1 MVRASRLHD
10 STAIEEV
17 RPGRPHHKTHKEA
30 LEHFDNSGRNGRVG
44 DAPMTFFAVMIA
56 STPPTAPPEAENL
69 VRLLFWVAV
78 PAVILATILAAFI
91 KRAILSS
98 PRFRDRRPNWRTFAW
113 VAVSDMVAWAVLWPA
128 LLAVRIHGIGGGR
141 GIWIIALLLVVA
153 LGYTGNRYGFG
164 RAFDPAI
171 AGSLRGTLLAE
182 LFTIL
187 MPVLAVI
194 FGVLIF
200 WLIAALGV

>member
-1 MVRASRLHD
+1 
-10 STAIEEV
+10 
-17 RPGRPHHKTHKEA
+17 
-30 LEHFDNSGRNGRVG
+30 
-44 DAPMTFFAVMIA
+44 MTLLAVMIA
-56 STPPTAPPEAENL
+56 SAPPSAPPEAENL
-69 VRLLFWVAV
+69 VRLLFWIAV
-78 PAVILATILAAFI
+78 PAVILATIVAAFI

-98 PRFRDRRPNWRTFAW
+98 PRFLDRRPPWRTFAW
-113 VAVSDMVAWAVLWPA
+113 IAVSDMVAWAVLWPA
-128 LLAVRIHGIGGGR
+128 LLAVRIQGIGGGR
-141 GIWIIALLLVVA
+141 GIWILALLLVVA

-187 MPVLAVI
+187 LPVLAVV

-200 WLIAALGV
+200 WLIAAIGV

>member
-1 MVRASRLHD
+1 MPVL
-10 STAIEEV
+10 
-17 RPGRPHHKTHKEA
+17 
-30 LEHFDNSGRNGRVG
+30 
-44 DAPMTFFAVMIA
+44 AVMIA
-56 STPPTAPPEAENL
+56 SASPAAPPPAEDL
-69 VRLLFWVAV
+69 GRLLLWVAV
-78 PAVILATILAAFI
+78 PAVILATVVAAFI

-98 PRFRDRRPNWRTFAW
+98 PRFRDRRPTWRTFAW

-128 LLAVRIHGIGGGR
+128 LLAVRIQGIGGGR
-141 GIWIIALLLVVA
+141 ALWVFALLLVVA

-164 RAFDPAI
+164 KAFDPAV

-194 FGVLIF
+194 FGLLIF
-200 WLIAALGV
+200 WILAAIGV

>member
-1 MVRASRLHD
+1 MSFLAIMLVSAS
-10 STAIEEV
+10 
-17 RPGRPHHKTHKEA
+17 
-30 LEHFDNSGRNGRVG
+30 
-44 DAPMTFFAVMIA
+44 PMA
-56 STPPTAPPEAENL
+56 SPTAEDL
-69 VRLLFWVAV
+69 GRLLLWVAV
-78 PAVILATILAAFI
+78 PAVILATVAAAFI

-98 PRFRDRRPNWRTFAW
+98 PRFRDRRPTWRTFAW

-128 LLAVRIHGIGGGR
+128 LIAVRIHGIGGGR
-141 GIWIIALLLVVA
+141 GLWIIALLLVVA

-187 MPVLAVI
+187 MPVLAVV
-194 FGVLIF
+194 FGLLIF
-200 WLIAALGV
+200 WLIAAIGV

>member
-1 MVRASRLHD
+1 M
-10 STAIEEV
+10 TA
-17 RPGRPHHKTHKEA
+17 
-30 LEHFDNSGRNGRVG
+30 L
-44 DAPMTFFAVMIA
+44 VMLIA
-56 STPPTAPPEAENL
+56 GAQPSSSPPAEDL
-69 VRLLFWVAV
+69 GRLLLWVAV
-78 PAVILATILAAFI
+78 PAVILATIAAAFI

-98 PRFRDRRPNWRTFAW
+98 PRFRDRRPTWRTFAW

-128 LLAVRIHGIGGGR
+128 LLAVRIQGLGGNR
-141 GIWIIALLLVVA
+141 GLWILALLLVVA

-164 RAFDPAI
+164 RAFDPAF

-194 FGVLIF
+194 FGLLIF
-200 WLIAALGV
+200 WILAAIGV

>member
-1 MVRASRLHD
+1 MPL
-10 STAIEEV
+10 
-17 RPGRPHHKTHKEA
+17 
-30 LEHFDNSGRNGRVG
+30 L
-44 DAPMTFFAVMIA
+44 AVMIA
-56 STPPTAPPEAENL
+56 STSAAAPPPAEDFG
-69 VRLLFWVAV
+69 RLLLWAAV
-78 PAVILATILAAFI
+78 PAVILATIAAGFI
-91 KRAILSS
+91 KRVILSS
-98 PRFRDRRPNWRTFAW
+98 PRFRGRRPSWRTFAW
-113 VAVSDMVAWAVLWPA
+113 VAISDMLAWAVLWPA
-128 LLAVRIHGIGGGR
+128 LLAVRIQGISGGR
-141 GIWIIALLLVVA
+141 GLWIMALLLVVA

>member
-1 MVRASRLHD
+1 MSLLAMMLAGAS
-10 STAIEEV
+10 
-17 RPGRPHHKTHKEA
+17 
-30 LEHFDNSGRNGRVG
+30 
-44 DAPMTFFAVMIA
+44 
-56 STPPTAPPEAENL
+56 PTAPPPAEDL
-69 VRLLFWVAV
+69 GRLLLWVAV
-78 PAVILATILAAFI
+78 PAVILATIVAAFI

-98 PRFRDRRPNWRTFAW
+98 ARFRDRRPTWRTFAW

-128 LLAVRIHGIGGGR
+128 LLTIRIQGIGGGR
-141 GIWIIALLLVVA
+141 ALWIVALLLVVA

-171 AGSLRGTLLAE
+171 AGSMRGTLLAE

-194 FGVLIF
+194 FGILIF
-200 WLIAALGV
+200 WFIAAIGV

>member
-1 MVRASRLHD
+1 MPMLAVIVTGAS
-10 STAIEEV
+10 A
-17 RPGRPHHKTHKEA
+17 A
-30 LEHFDNSGRNGRVG
+30 
-44 DAPMTFFAVMIA
+44 
-56 STPPTAPPEAENL
+56 APPPAEDL
-69 VRLLFWVAV
+69 GRLLLWVGV

-98 PRFRDRRPNWRTFAW
+98 PRFLDRRPPWRTFAW

-128 LLAVRIHGIGGGR
+128 LLAVRIQGIGGGR

-182 LFTIL
+182 FFTIL
-187 MPVLAVI
+187 MPVLAVVI
-194 FGVLIF
+194 GVLIF
-200 WLIAALGV
+200 WLITALGV

>member
-1 MVRASRLHD
+1 MPVL
-10 STAIEEV
+10 
-17 RPGRPHHKTHKEA
+17 
-30 LEHFDNSGRNGRVG
+30 
-44 DAPMTFFAVMIA
+44 AVMIA
-56 STPPTAPPEAENL
+56 SASPAAPPPAEDL
-69 VRLLFWVAV
+69 GRLLLWVAV
-78 PAVILATILAAFI
+78 PAVILATIVAAFI

-98 PRFRDRRPNWRTFAW
+98 PRFRDRRPTWRTFAW

-128 LLAVRIHGIGGGR
+128 LLAVRIQGIGGGR
-141 GIWIIALLLVVA
+141 ALWVFALLLVVA

-164 RAFDPAI
+164 KAFDPAV

-194 FGVLIF
+194 FGLLIF
-200 WLIAALGV
+200 WILAAIGV

>member
-1 MVRASRLHD
+1 
-10 STAIEEV
+10 
-17 RPGRPHHKTHKEA
+17 
-30 LEHFDNSGRNGRVG
+30 
-44 DAPMTFFAVMIA
+44 MIA
-56 STPPTAPPEAENL
+56 SAPPSAPPEAENF
-69 VRLLFWVAV
+69 VRLLFWIAV

-98 PRFRDRRPNWRTFAW
+98 TRFLDRRPPWRTFAW

-171 AGSLRGTLLAE
+171 AGSLRRTLLAE

-187 MPVLAVI
+187 LPVLAVV

-200 WLIAALGV
+200 WLIAAIGV

>member
-1 MVRASRLHD
+1 MTLFAAVIATAS
-10 STAIEEV
+10 
-17 RPGRPHHKTHKEA
+17 
-30 LEHFDNSGRNGRVG
+30 
-44 DAPMTFFAVMIA
+44 
-56 STPPTAPPEAENL
+56 PTAPPPAEDL
-69 VRLLFWVAV
+69 GRLLLWVAV
-78 PAVILATILAAFI
+78 PAVILATIVAAFI

-98 PRFRDRRPNWRTFAW
+98 PRFRERRPTWRTFAW
-113 VAVSDMVAWAVLWPA
+113 VAVSDAVAWAVLWPA

-141 GIWIIALLLVVA
+141 GLWMIALLLVVV

-187 MPVLAVI
+187 MPVLAVV

-200 WLIAALGV
+200 WFIAAIGV

>member
-1 MVRASRLHD
+1 MPL
-10 STAIEEV
+10 
-17 RPGRPHHKTHKEA
+17 
-30 LEHFDNSGRNGRVG
+30 L
-44 DAPMTFFAVMIA
+44 AVMIA
-56 STPPTAPPEAENL
+56 SASPSAPPPAEDL
-69 VRLLFWVAV
+69 GRLLLWVAV
-78 PAVILATILAAFI
+78 PAVILATIAAGFI

-98 PRFRDRRPNWRTFAW
+98 PRFRDRRPPWRTFAW
-113 VAVSDMVAWAVLWPA
+113 IAVSDMVAWAVLWPA
-128 LLAVRIHGIGGGR
+128 LLVVRIQGIGGSR
-141 GIWIIALLLVVA
+141 GLWIIALLLVVA

-187 MPVLAVI
+187 MPVLAVV

-200 WLIAALGV
+200 WFIAAIGV

>member
-1 MVRASRLHD
+1 MPLLAVTLV
-10 STAIEEV
+10 ST
-17 RPGRPHHKTHKEA
+17 T
-30 LEHFDNSGRNGRVG
+30 
-44 DAPMTFFAVMIA
+44 
-56 STPPTAPPEAENL
+56 PTAPPGTENL
-69 VRLLFWVAV
+69 GWLLLWIAV
-78 PAVILATILAAFI
+78 PAVILATVVATFI
-91 KRAILSS
+91 KHAILSS
-98 PRFRDRRPNWRTFAW
+98 NRFRDRRPTWRTFAW

-128 LLAVRIHGIGGGR
+128 LLAVRIQGIGGGR
-141 GIWIIALLLVVA
+141 GLWVMALLLVVA

-187 MPVLAVI
+187 MPVLAVV

-200 WLIAALGV
+200 WFIAAIGV